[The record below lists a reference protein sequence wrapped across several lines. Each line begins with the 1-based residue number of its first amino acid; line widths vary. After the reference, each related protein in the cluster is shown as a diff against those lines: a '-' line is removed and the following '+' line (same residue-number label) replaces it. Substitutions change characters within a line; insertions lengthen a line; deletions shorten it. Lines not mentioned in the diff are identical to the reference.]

1 MTQQITQLY
10 DLAQQEPRADFVAAL
25 ELAAEQQMYGAEYV
39 HAILALP
46 RRSAPLLSAHLA
58 LSSRLPLVPAQQEVE
73 RDLAHYEH
81 YVANRESVLQ
91 AMQQEREVV
100 R

>member
-10 DLAQQEPRADFVAAL
+10 DLAQQEPRADFLAAL
-25 ELAAEQQMYGAEYV
+25 ELAAEQHMYGAEYV
-39 HAILALP
+39 HAILAQP
-46 RRSAPLLSAHLA
+46 VRSAPLLAAHVVLTN
-58 LSSRLPLVPAQQEVE
+58 SLPFVPAQQEVE

-91 AMQQEREVV
+91 AMRQEREVV
-100 R
+100 G

>member
-1 MTQQITQLY
+1 
-10 DLAQQEPRADFVAAL
+10 
-25 ELAAEQQMYGAEYV
+25 MYGAEYV
-39 HAILALP
+39 RAILAQP
-46 RRSAPLLSAHLA
+46 VRSAPLSSARLA
-58 LSSRLPLVPAQQEVE
+58 SACSLPLVPAQQEVE

-91 AMQQEREVV
+91 AMQEVREVV